1 MKVLITRHGKTDWNV
16 QRKIQGSV
24 DTVLNEIGIAQ
35 AEEVR
40 EKLKDTK
47 IDLVF
52 SSPLKRA
59 YMTAEIIMQG
69 RNVPIIK
76 DERIRER
83 CFGILEGKEKNQVKD
98 WKNVAW
104 KLDQDVD
111 VENIEQF
118 RNVWARIKDFFDE
131 ITEKYKDQNV
141 LVVFHGGVS
150 ILARYYFEK
159 DVDVNNL
166 YVFGLDNCEVKEY
179 DI

>member
-1 MKVLITRHGKTDWNV
+1 MKVLITRHGKTDWNI

-47 IDLVF
+47 IDVVF
-52 SSPLKRA
+52 SSPQKRA

-69 RNVPIIK
+69 RDVPIIT

-83 CFGILEGKEKNQVKD
+83 CFGILEGAEKNHVQD
-98 WKNVAW
+98 WKKVAW
-104 KLDQDVD
+104 RLDQDVD

-118 RNVWARIKDFFDE
+118 RDVWIRIKDFFDD
-131 ITEKYKDQNV
+131 ITKKYSDKNV
-141 LVVFHGGVS
+141 LVVFHGAVS

-159 DVDVNNL
+159 DVDRDNL
-166 YVFGLDNCEVKEY
+166 YKFGLDNCEVKEY

>member
-1 MKVLITRHGKTDWNV
+1 MKVLITRHGKTDWNL

-24 DTVLNEIGIAQ
+24 DTDLNEFGIKQ

-47 IDLVF
+47 IDIVF
-52 SSPLKRA
+52 SSPQKRA

-69 RNVPIIK
+69 RDVPIVV

-83 CFGILEGKEKNQVKD
+83 GYGILEGAEKNNVQD
-98 WKNVAW
+98 WKYVAYR
-104 KLDQDVD
+104 LDQDVD

-118 RNVWARIKDFFDE
+118 RDVWVRIKSFFDD
-131 ITEKYKDQNV
+131 ITTNYKDKNV

-166 YVFGLDNCEVKEY
+166 YKFGLDNCEVKEY
-179 DI
+179 DF